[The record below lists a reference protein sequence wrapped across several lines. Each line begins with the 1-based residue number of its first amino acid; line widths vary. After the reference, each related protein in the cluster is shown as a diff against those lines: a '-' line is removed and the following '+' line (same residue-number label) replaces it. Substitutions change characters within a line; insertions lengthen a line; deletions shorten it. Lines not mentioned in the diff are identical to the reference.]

1 MKSNL
6 LHACCAHCAAYTIA
20 HWRREGYEVS
30 LFWYNPNIHPYLEHQ
45 ERLKA
50 MRSLA
55 ERSGVPLIINEGYD
69 MVAYFR
75 AVVGNEADR
84 CRHCFRL
91 RLSKA
96 AAVAR
101 EKGFTAFTTTLLISP
116 HQKHD
121 LVRETGEELSGTS
134 GVTFLY
140 ADLRKRYSDSRHIT
154 KPMELYRQQY
164 CGCVYS
170 EWERYAGPEK
180 EKEDLNR

>member
-1 MKSNL
+1 MKSLL
-6 LHACCAHCAAYTIA
+6 LHACCAHCAAYTIE
-20 HWRREGYEVS
+20 HWQREGYDVS

-55 ERSGVPLIINEGYD
+55 ERSGVPLIIDEGYD
-69 MVAYFR
+69 MISYFR
-75 AVVGNEADR
+75 AVVGNESDR

-91 RLSKA
+91 RLSKTA
-96 AAVAR
+96 AAAR
-101 EKGFTAFTTTLLISP
+101 ERGFTAFTTTLLISP

-121 LVRETGEELSGTS
+121 LVQEIGEEQAKLSG
-134 GVTFLY
+134 VAFLY

-164 CGCVYS
+164 CGCLFS
-170 EWERYAGPEK
+170 EWERYAGLGKKGEP
-180 EKEDLNR
+180 